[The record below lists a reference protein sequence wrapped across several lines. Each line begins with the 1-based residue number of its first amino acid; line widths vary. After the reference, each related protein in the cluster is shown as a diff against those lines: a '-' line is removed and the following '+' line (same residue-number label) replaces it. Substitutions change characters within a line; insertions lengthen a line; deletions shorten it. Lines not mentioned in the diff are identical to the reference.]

1 MTAWTHR
8 SYSGLPTNRYEGN
21 DMKEIM
27 KTQHIALGNTL
38 CEIWYF
44 KASQTDQEQRGLTL
58 PWGTRHSSGSF
69 DFSDCSS
76 QSSWWVIEEVKDSAT
91 LLVRRPI
98 LLTQFLLADWL
109 QWVNITAEIYMTI
122 FFQKHS
128 TNLKLYKLSTSTE
141 TNSSLICKSGKSV

>member
-1 MTAWTHR
+1 MWQ
-8 SYSGLPTNRYEGN
+8 LEPTDHIVAYQQT

-58 PWGTRHSSGSF
+58 PWGTRRSSGSF

-98 LLTQFLLADWL
+98 LLTQFLRADWL
-109 QWVNITAEIYMTI
+109 QWVNITAEIYMT
-122 FFQKHS
+122 FFFSKNTAQ
-128 TNLKLYKLSTSTE
+128 T
-141 TNSSLICKSGKSV
+141 